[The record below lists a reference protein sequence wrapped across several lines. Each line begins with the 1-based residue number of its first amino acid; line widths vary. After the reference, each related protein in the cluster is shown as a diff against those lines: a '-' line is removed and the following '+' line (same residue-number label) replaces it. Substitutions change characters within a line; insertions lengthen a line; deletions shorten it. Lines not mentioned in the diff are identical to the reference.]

1 MKRNNMCMYMVT
13 HKPVNFVPNGRTP
26 IFVGKGENKKYYL
39 SDSTGDNISNKN
51 RYYSEL
57 TALYWIWKN
66 DTKSNYVSIE
76 HYRRFFMDPNSLFPK
91 IISKSKFDSLLIDNK
106 KIVVPQ
112 KQKWSVS
119 IGTHY
124 KTNHSTKDYNNVV
137 KIIQEICPEYLEDFN
152 KIMNG
157 HEIYMFNM
165 MGMPKEKFDEY
176 CKWLFSILFKL
187 ESVTDLSKRSS
198 YQQRAYGFMSER
210 LFNVWIKHNISND
223 DIVELPVYYLTDNKL
238 KTILKSLKARLYRKP
253 YVPVKT
259 TEGLTQ

>member
-1 MKRNNMCMYMVT
+1 MYMVT
-13 HKPVNFVPNGRTP
+13 HKTVNFIPDERTP
-26 IFVGKGENKKYYL
+26 IFVGKGQNKKNYL
-39 SDSTGDNISNKN
+39 SDNIGINISNKN
-51 RYYSEL
+51 KNYSEL

-66 DTKSNYVSIE
+66 DKSSSYVSIE
-76 HYRRFFMDPNSLFPK
+76 HYRRFFMDPDSLFPK
-91 IISKSKFDSLLIDNK
+91 IISKSKFDFLLSDHK

-119 IGTHY
+119 IGMHY

-137 KIIQEICPEYLEDFN
+137 KIIQDICPEYLEDFN
-152 KIMNG
+152 KVMNG
-157 HEIYMFNM
+157 HEIFMFNM

-176 CKWLFSILFKL
+176 CKWLFSILFRL
-187 ESVTDLSKRSS
+187 ESITDLSKRNS

-210 LFNVWIKHNISND
+210 LFNVWLTHNISDND
-223 DIVELPVYYLTDNKL
+223 IIELPVYYLTDNKL

-259 TEGLTQ
+259 PAGLPQ